1 MTEEAPLSDLERQV
15 KRRKIELTIA
25 EKELEVA
32 KHKKALLD
40 LEDIERTGER
50 QGGEE

>member
-1 MTEEAPLSDLERQV
+1 MGEEAPLSDLETKV

-40 LEDIERTGER
+40 LENIEKTGEAK
-50 QGGEE
+50 GAE